1 MIGENAA
8 GVKPP
13 GWQGTSLNQTEKRRL
28 ENSWLSIPS
37 FLIERRKQICTI
49 VLYQSGKDPWPFM

>member
-13 GWQGTSLNQTEKRRL
+13 GLQGTSLNQTEKRRL

-37 FLIERRKQICTI
+37 FQLTRGRQY
-49 VLYQSGKDPWPFM
+49 VQ